1 MKRLEI
7 NCFEFCR
14 NGVTLWKKRSYWN
27 VQNENREKLK
37 QSYMSN
43 YPNQRYNK
51 KVKGI
56 PVYLY
61 HRQKLETNLFFQ
73 WNLSGKME
81 ENLPQF
87 FLSFQSSDFLWII
100 KIYRL
105 KNVYSFYTNLLA
117 SNIFKCKAF
126 IFKTKSILKQFDF
139 ILVKQVRIFYCLIE
153 KLLIIF
159 CEQI

>member
-14 NGVTLWKKRSYWN
+14 NGVILTSNLKKKSLYLKKRSYWN

-73 WNLSGKME
+73 
-81 ENLPQF
+81 
-87 FLSFQSSDFLWII
+87 
-100 KIYRL
+100 
-105 KNVYSFYTNLLA
+105 
-117 SNIFKCKAF
+117 
-126 IFKTKSILKQFDF
+126 
-139 ILVKQVRIFYCLIE
+139 
-153 KLLIIF
+153 
-159 CEQI
+159 